1 MFQNNL
7 GLKNQSSKFEKCHT
21 GVRGAEKCQKGVTY
35 YLNEPLQ
42 LKVEKDKKVEY
53 RLLQPQVEKDQ
64 RKVDKKKAQKD
75 EHDIGK
81 NSSD

>member
-1 MFQNNL
+1 M
-7 GLKNQSSKFEKCHT
+7 KNCHT
-21 GVRGAEKCQKGVTY
+21 GERGAEKCQKVVTY

-42 LKVEKDKKVEY
+42 LKVEIDKKVEFSQ
-53 RLLQPQVEKDQ
+53 LQPQVEKDQ
-64 RKVDKKKAQKD
+64 RKVDKKKARKD